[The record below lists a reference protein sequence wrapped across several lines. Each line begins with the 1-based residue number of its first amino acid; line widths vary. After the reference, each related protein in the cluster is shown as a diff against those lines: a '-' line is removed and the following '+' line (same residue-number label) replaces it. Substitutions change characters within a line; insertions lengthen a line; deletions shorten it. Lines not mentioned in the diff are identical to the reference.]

1 MELRNQPVQGAD
13 VVMETEGHIGSCA
26 NASGNRTLR
35 SQSPSACQY
44 VHRTGPGRPSRRP
57 LGPGEEGQGHTLTM
71 HDTRESDNGIVCAW
85 QHTSQ
90 AGSSPARPGATGRY
104 PKVGVMPHWP
114 KLEAGMEKPTRA
126 RRRKLETAKADLE
139 PPRPQLWRAGRPPRG
154 GV

>member
-1 MELRNQPVQGAD
+1 MVQRKSD
-13 VVMETEGHIGSCA
+13 V
-26 NASGNRTLR
+26 
-35 SQSPSACQY
+35 P
-44 VHRTGPGRPSRRP
+44 
-57 LGPGEEGQGHTLTM
+57 
-71 HDTRESDNGIVCAW
+71 IVCAW

-104 PKVGVMPHWP
+104 PKVGVMPHRP

>member
-1 MELRNQPVQGAD
+1 MRRQVEVGRREPYE
-13 VVMETEGHIGSCA
+13 MPM
-26 NASGNRTLR
+26 
-35 SQSPSACQY
+35 PSKG
-44 VHRTGPGRPSRRP
+44 VGR
-57 LGPGEEGQGHTLTM
+57 
-71 HDTRESDNGIVCAW
+71 GIVCAW